1 MPPESEPRVAGAPP
15 SPAVSVAREASR
27 GGGIPAHTTRL
38 PWVAAIRPAA
48 ALAGVCLFIL
58 ALQLIKSGAAG
69 LVPVLDT
76 LSISGP
82 LNSVGFGWLLAYVAL
97 SGSPVA
103 AIGISLLA
111 GGTLSEAEAFGVVG
125 GSRLGASFIVLAVGF
140 VLYLRRKRN
149 ADGLY
154 IGVVAL
160 LTTFTTQGPAILLG
174 LVSLHFGWLDG
185 VQFTVPAV
193 VTDWVDGV
201 YGRPVD
207 GLDRVLPDVA
217 VFLVGS
223 GVLLG
228 SFAVFDR
235 ALPQLEGEAEGIR
248 RVFHALNSRPLMF
261 LMGCI
266 ITSLTLSVSIS
277 LTVLVPLSLKGY
289 LKRDHIIP
297 YVMGAN
303 ITTFI
308 DTLAGA
314 LILGG
319 AAAFTVV
326 LTEMVSVAVVSA
338 VLLLGFYGP
347 YSRAIL
353 AGSHWAT
360 ARPRNLGAFLAAI
373 IAVPAVLMLV

>member
-1 MPPESEPRVAGAPP
+1 MPPDSEPGAAARPGPVSLVTPP
-15 SPAVSVAREASR
+15 SGDITR
-27 GGGIPAHTTRL
+27 GGFGVGAL
-38 PWVAAIRPAA
+38 LRPAA
-48 ALAGVCLFIL
+48 ALLGLFLFIF
-58 ALQLIKSGAAG
+58 ALQLIKSGAKG
-69 LVPVLDT
+69 LVPILDG
-76 LSISGP
+76 LNIAGP
-82 LNSVGFGWLLAYVAL
+82 MNAVGFGWLLAYVAL

-103 AIGISLLA
+103 AIGITLLA
-111 GGTLSEAEAFGVVG
+111 GGTLTETEAFGVVG

-140 VLYLRRKRN
+140 FLYMRKKRN

-185 VQFTVPAV
+185 LQFTMPSF
-193 VTDWVDGV
+193 VTDWVDTV
-201 YGRPVD
+201 YGGPVD
-207 GLDRVLPDVA
+207 AANGALPRLG
-217 VFLVGS
+217 VFLLGA
-223 GVLLG
+223 GVLLA
-228 SFAVFDR
+228 SFTVFDR

-248 RVFHALNSRPLMF
+248 RVFHALNSIPLMF
-261 LMGCI
+261 LMGCL

-289 LKRDHIIP
+289 LKREHIIP

-319 AAAFTVV
+319 DTAFTVV
-326 LTEMVSVAVVSA
+326 LTEMLAVAAISA

-353 AGSHWAT
+353 TSAHWAT
-360 ARPRNLGAFLAAI
+360 MKPRNLALFLGAI
-373 IAVPAVLMLV
+373 VAVPAVLMLV

>member
-1 MPPESEPRVAGAPP
+1 MPPDSEPGAAARPRPGSLGTVAPDAP
-15 SPAVSVAREASR
+15 RR
-27 GGGIPAHTTRL
+27 QIRFGL
-38 PWVAAIRPAA
+38 WLRPAA
-48 ALAGVCLFIL
+48 ALAGLFLFIL
-58 ALQLIKSGAAG
+58 ALQLIKSGAKG
-69 LVPVLDT
+69 LVPILDG
-76 LSISGP
+76 LDISGP
-82 LNSVGFGWLLAYVAL
+82 TNSVGFGWLLAYVAL

-103 AIGISLLA
+103 AIGITLLA

-140 VLYLRRKRN
+140 IMYLRKRRN

-174 LVSLHFGWLDG
+174 LVSLHFNWLDG
-185 VQFTVPAV
+185 LQFTMPAL
-193 VTDWVDGV
+193 VTDWVDAV
-201 YGRPVD
+201 YGGPVD
-207 GLDRVLPDVA
+207 AANGVLPRLG
-217 VFLVGS
+217 VFLLGA
-223 GVLLG
+223 GVLLA
-228 SFAVFDR
+228 SFGVFDR

-261 LMGCI
+261 LMGCL

-289 LKRDHIIP
+289 LKREHIIP

-319 AAAFTVV
+319 DSAFTVV
-326 LTEMVSVAVVSA
+326 LTEMLSVAAIST
-338 VLLLGFYGP
+338 VLLVGFYGP

-353 AGSHWAT
+353 ASAHWAT
-360 ARPRNLGAFLAAI
+360 SKPRHLALFLGAI
-373 IAVPAVLMLV
+373 VAVPAVLMLL

>member
-1 MPPESEPRVAGAPP
+1 MPPDSDPGVAA
-15 SPAVSVAREASR
+15 AASR
-27 GGGIPAHTTRL
+27 PKALLTDIPASPTVMRWATF
-38 PWVAAIRPAA
+38 VRPAA
-48 ALAGVCLFIL
+48 ALLGVLLFVL
-58 ALQLIKSGAAG
+58 ALQLIKAGARG
-69 LVPVLDT
+69 LVPILDG
-76 LSISGP
+76 LNISGP
-82 LNSVGFGWLLAYVAL
+82 MNAVGFGWLLAYAAL

-103 AIGISLLA
+103 AIGITLLS

-160 LTTFTTQGPAILLG
+160 LTTFTIQGPAILLG
-174 LVSLHFGWLDG
+174 LVSLHFNWLDG
-185 VQFTVPAV
+185 LQFTVPAI
-193 VTDWVDGV
+193 VTDWVDTV

-207 GLDRVLPDVA
+207 GADRLLPTLG
-217 VFLVGS
+217 VFLLGTV
-223 GVLLG
+223 VLLG
-228 SFAVFDR
+228 SFTVFDR

-319 AAAFTVV
+319 DAAFTVV
-326 LTEMVSVAVVSA
+326 LTEMLAVAAISVVVLVA
-338 VLLLGFYGP
+338 AYGP

-353 AGSHWAT
+353 AAAHWAT
-360 ARPRNLGAFLAAI
+360 VKPRNLGMFLAAI
-373 IAVPAVLMLV
+373 VAVPAVMMLV

>member
-1 MPPESEPRVAGAPP
+1 MPPDSKPAAAARPVPHAGIAGTPELPR
-15 SPAVSVAREASR
+15 
-27 GGGIPAHTTRL
+27 HTVG
-38 PWVAAIRPAA
+38 VAALLRPAA
-48 ALAGVCLFIL
+48 AMLGLFLFIL
-58 ALQLIKSGAAG
+58 ALQLIKSGAKG
-69 LVPVLDT
+69 LVPILDG
-76 LSISGP
+76 LNIAGP
-82 LNSVGFGWLLAYVAL
+82 VNAVGFGWLLAYIAL

-103 AIGISLLA
+103 AIGITLLA

-140 VLYLRRKRN
+140 VLYLRKRRN

-174 LVSLHFGWLDG
+174 LLSLHFGWLDG
-185 VQFTVPAV
+185 LQFTMPSL
-193 VTDWVDGV
+193 VTDWVDAV
-201 YGRPVD
+201 YGGPVD
-207 GLDRVLPDVA
+207 AANDVLPRLG
-217 VFLVGS
+217 VFLAGAA
-223 GVLLG
+223 VLLA
-228 SFAVFDR
+228 SFVVFDR

-261 LMGCI
+261 LMGCL

-277 LTVLVPLSLKGY
+277 LTVLVPLTLKGY
-289 LKRDHIIP
+289 LKREHIIP

-319 AAAFTVV
+319 DAAFTVV
-326 LTEMVSVAVVSA
+326 LTEMLSVAAISA
-338 VLLLGFYGP
+338 VLLIGLYGP
-347 YSRAIL
+347 YSRAVL
-353 AGSHWAT
+353 AGANWAT
-360 ARPRNLGAFLAAI
+360 LKPGHLAVFLGAIVAA
-373 IAVPAVLMLV
+373 PLVLMLV

>member
-1 MPPESEPRVAGAPP
+1 MSLDSDRRIAAAPAPAQPESTNVPAAGAF
-15 SPAVSVAREASR
+15 SGWRAFA
-27 GGGIPAHTTRL
+27 
-38 PWVAAIRPAA
+38 RPAA
-48 ALAGVCLFIL
+48 AVGGLFLFIL
-58 ALQLIKSGAAG
+58 ALQLIKSGAKG
-69 LVPVLDT
+69 LVPILNGLD
-76 LSISGP
+76 IAGP
-82 LNSVGFGWLLAYVAL
+82 INALGFGWIMAYVAL

-103 AIGISLLA
+103 AIGITLLA
-111 GGTLSEAEAFGVVG
+111 GGTLSETEAFGVIG

-140 VLYLRRKRN
+140 VLYLRGRRN

-160 LTTFTTQGPAILLG
+160 LTTFTTQGPAIALG
-174 LVSLHFGWLDG
+174 LVSLHVGWLDG
-185 VQFTVPAV
+185 LQFGVPSV
-193 VTDWVDGV
+193 VTDWVDAV

-207 GLDRVLPDVA
+207 LARDFLPNLG
-217 VFLVGS
+217 VFALGA

-248 RVFHALNSRPLMF
+248 HIFHRLNTRPLMF
-261 LMGCI
+261 LMGCL

-308 DTLAGA
+308 DTLAGS

-319 AAAFTVV
+319 DQAFTVV
-326 LTEMVSVAVVSA
+326 LTEMLAVATVSL
-338 VLLLGFYGP
+338 VLLVALYGP
-347 YSRAIL
+347 YSRLIL
-353 AGSHWAT
+353 AGANWTTLRPSHMAV
-360 ARPRNLGAFLAAI
+360 FLAAI
-373 IAVPAVLMLV
+373 VAVPVALMLL

>member
-1 MPPESEPRVAGAPP
+1 MPPDSDP
-15 SPAVSVAREASR
+15 
-27 GGGIPAHTTRL
+27 H
-38 PWVAAIRPAA
+38 AA
-48 ALAGVCLFIL
+48 ARVGPVAPHHAAETRAGEVTTGASWAPALRPLAAVVGLFLFVL
-58 ALQLIKSGAAG
+58 ALQLIKSGAHG
-69 LVPVLDT
+69 LVPLLDS

-82 LNSVGFGWLLAYVAL
+82 LNAVGFGWLLAYVAL
-97 SGSPVA
+97 SGSPIA
-103 AIGISLLA
+103 AIGIALFSSGA
-111 GGTLSEAEAFGVVG
+111 LSEAEALGVVG

-140 VLYLRRKRN
+140 VLYLRRRRN
-149 ADGLY
+149 GDGLY

-160 LTTFTTQGPAILLG
+160 LTTFTIQGPAIALG
-174 LVSLHFGWLDG
+174 LLSLHLGWLDG
-185 VQFTVPAV
+185 LQFTVPTL
-193 VTDWVDGV
+193 VTDWVDAV

-207 GLDRVLPDVA
+207 GTQRALPDLG
-217 VFLVGS
+217 VFLVGA

-261 LMGCI
+261 LMGCL
-266 ITSLTLSVSIS
+266 ITALTLSVSIS

-319 AAAFTVV
+319 DAAFTVV
-326 LTEMVSVAVVSA
+326 LTEMVAVAAISAVV
-338 VLLLGFYGP
+338 LIGFYGP

-360 ARPRNLGAFLAAI
+360 AKPRNLGLFLAAI
-373 IAVPAVLMLV
+373 VAVPAVLMLV

>member
-1 MPPESEPRVAGAPP
+1 MPPDSEPGAAARPRPGVLRTVAPDAPRCQVRP
-15 SPAVSVAREASR
+15 
-27 GGGIPAHTTRL
+27 GL
-38 PWVAAIRPAA
+38 WLRPAA
-48 ALAGVCLFIL
+48 ALAGLFLFIL
-58 ALQLIKSGAAG
+58 ALQLIKSGAKG
-69 LVPVLDT
+69 LVPILDG
-76 LSISGP
+76 LDISGP
-82 LNSVGFGWLLAYVAL
+82 MNSVGFGWVLAYVAL

-103 AIGISLLA
+103 AIGITLLA

-140 VLYLRRKRN
+140 IMYLRKRRS

-185 VQFTVPAV
+185 LQFTMPAL
-193 VTDWVDGV
+193 VTDWVDAV
-201 YGRPVD
+201 YGGPVD
-207 GLDRVLPDVA
+207 AANGVLPRLG
-217 VFLVGS
+217 VFLLGA

-228 SFAVFDR
+228 SFGVFDR

-261 LMGCI
+261 LMGCL

-289 LKRDHIIP
+289 LKREHIIP

-319 AAAFTVV
+319 DSAFTVV
-326 LTEMVSVAVVSA
+326 LTEMLSVAAIST
-338 VLLLGFYGP
+338 VLLVGFYGP

-353 AGSHWAT
+353 ASAHWAT
-360 ARPRNLGAFLAAI
+360 SKPRNLALFLGAIVAL
-373 IAVPAVLMLV
+373 PGVLMLV

>member
-1 MPPESEPRVAGAPP
+1 VPLDSDPR
-15 SPAVSVAREASR
+15 
-27 GGGIPAHTTRL
+27 
-38 PWVAAIRPAA
+38 AAARPAPVTAHPAAEARAGEVRPGASLALALRPLA
-48 ALAGVCLFIL
+48 ALLGLFLFIL
-58 ALQLIKSGAAG
+58 ALQLIKSGARG
-69 LVPVLDT
+69 LVPILDG
-76 LSISGP
+76 LSIAGP
-82 LNSVGFGWLLAYVAL
+82 LNAVGFGWLLAYVAL
-97 SGSPVA
+97 SGSPIA
-103 AIGISLLA
+103 AIGITLLA
-111 GGTLSEAEAFGVVG
+111 GGTLSEAEALGLVG

-140 VLYLRRKRN
+140 VLYLRRRRDG
-149 ADGLY
+149 DGLY

-160 LTTFTTQGPAILLG
+160 LTTFTIQGPAIALG

-185 VQFTVPAV
+185 MQFAVPPL
-193 VTDWVDGV
+193 VTDWVDSV

-207 GLDRVLPDVA
+207 GAQGLLPDLG
-217 VFLVGS
+217 VFLVGA

-248 RVFHALNSRPLMF
+248 RVFHALNTRPLMF

-319 AAAFTVV
+319 DAAFTVV
-326 LTEMVSVAVVSA
+326 LTEMLAVAAISA
-338 VLLLGFYGP
+338 VILIGFYGP
-347 YSRAIL
+347 YARLIL

-360 ARPRNLGAFLAAI
+360 AKPRNLGIFLAAI
-373 IAVPAVLMLV
+373 VAVPAVLMLV